1 MIDVFKIESNDNTL
15 FVTSQC
21 NNRCLMCCQPPIKT
35 DDIDLCFSRNVEIIE
50 NSPIGITDIG
60 ISGGEPTLLGDKLP
74 ELIKIIRRKYADAH
88 IHVLSNGRLFKEHTL
103 VKSIKDA
110 AVSNI
115 TVGVPLHSDY
125 EKDHDIIAGIR
136 GAYQE
141 TLYGLYNLY
150 NYGIDIELRIVINKL
165 NFTRLH
171 QISEFIFKN
180 LPFVSWVAFMAMED
194 TGYCIKNR
202 DLIWCEPMEYANELE
217 KAVMNLSSWNID
229 VSIYNIPLCL
239 LNESIKQFARKS
251 ISDWKTSFLS
261 CCDKCVNKSLCCG
274 LFTTSRTPFK
284 GIKPI

>member
-35 DDIDLCFSRNVEIIE
+35 DDIDLCFSRNIEIIE
-50 NSPIGITDIG
+50 NSPIGIKDIG

-125 EKDHDIIAGIR
+125 ENDHDIIAGIR
-136 GAYQE
+136 GAFQE

-202 DLIWCEPMEYANELE
+202 DLIWCEPLEYANELE
-217 KAVMNLSSWNID
+217 KAVMSLSSWNID

-239 LNESIKQFARKS
+239 LNESIKPFASKS

-284 GIKPI
+284 GIKAI

>member
-274 LFTTSRTPFK
+274 LFTTSMTPFK

>member
-50 NSPIGITDIG
+50 NSPIGIKDIG

-103 VKSIKDA
+103 VKSIIDA

-125 EKDHDIIAGIR
+125 ENDHDIIAGIR

-150 NYGIDIELRIVINKL
+150 NYTVVNSNLLIVYKDNKIKYTYCDVVNLIDIKDVELAN
-165 NFTRLH
+165 TH
-171 QISEFIFKN
+171 N
-180 LPFVSWVAFMAMED
+180 LRYTLVD
-194 TGYCIKNR
+194 DNYLCIKSH
-202 DLIWCEPMEYANELE
+202 DEYYN
-217 KAVMNLSSWNID
+217 SS
-229 VSIYNIPLCL
+229 VQS
-239 LNESIKQFARKS
+239 
-251 ISDWKTSFLS
+251 
-261 CCDKCVNKSLCCG
+261 
-274 LFTTSRTPFK
+274 
-284 GIKPI
+284 

>member
-74 ELIKIIRRKYADAH
+74 ELIKIIRGKYADAH

-125 EKDHDIIAGIR
+125 EKDHDMIAGIR

-150 NYGIDIELRIVINKL
+150 KVSLYEFTLLVID
-165 NFTRLH
+165 F
-171 QISEFIFKN
+171 
-180 LPFVSWVAFMAMED
+180 
-194 TGYCIKNR
+194 
-202 DLIWCEPMEYANELE
+202 
-217 KAVMNLSSWNID
+217 
-229 VSIYNIPLCL
+229 
-239 LNESIKQFARKS
+239 
-251 ISDWKTSFLS
+251 
-261 CCDKCVNKSLCCG
+261 
-274 LFTTSRTPFK
+274 
-284 GIKPI
+284 